1 MTGLLAGKTAL
12 IFGIANERSLAWGI
26 ARRMYEHGARIGLAY
41 AADRLRRRVEPLAA
55 KVDARFL
62 ARCDL
67 ARDEEIDELFAR
79 ARTELAGIDI
89 LVHAVAYADRNEL
102 GGDFSQTSRAGF
114 HLAMDISVYT
124 LIALTRAAL
133 PLMRPGSSILT
144 LSYYGAQK
152 VAPNYNVMGV
162 AKSALESS
170 VRYLAAE
177 LGSREVR
184 VNAISA
190 GPVRTLSAQGVTGFR
205 SAETEYARASP
216 MRRNITSDDVGDAA
230 VWLSSPMARNVTGEV
245 LYVDG
250 GYNIVAGGLRPRRT
264 GPSSGDAPSRRKP

>member
-26 ARRMYEHGARIGLAY
+26 ARRMYEHGATIGMSY
-41 AADRLRRRVEPLAA
+41 ASEPLRRRVEPLAA
-55 KVDARFL
+55 KVGAQFVS
-62 ARCDL
+62 RCDL
-67 ARDEEIDELFAR
+67 GHDEDIESLFAR
-79 ARTELAGIDI
+79 ARRELAGVDI
-89 LVHAVAYADRNEL
+89 LVHAVAYADRDEL
-102 GGDFSQTSRAGF
+102 SRDFSQTSREGF

-133 PLMRPGSSILT
+133 PLMRSGGSVLT
-144 LSYYGAQK
+144 LSYYGARK

-177 LGSREVR
+177 LGPREVR

-190 GPVRTLSAQGVTGFR
+190 GLVRTLSAQGVAGFR
-205 SAETEYARASP
+205 AAEAEYGRASP
-216 MRRNITSDDVGDAA
+216 MRRNITAGDVGDAA

-250 GYNIVAGGLRPRRT
+250 GYNIIAGGLKQKRADSPTGDTPGRP
-264 GPSSGDAPSRRKP
+264 AP

>member
-1 MTGLLAGKTAL
+1 MAGLLAGKTAL

-26 ARRMYEHGARIGLAY
+26 ARRMYEHGATIGISY
-41 AADRLRRRVEPLAA
+41 ASEPLRRRVEPLAT
-55 KVDARFL
+55 KVEARFL
-62 ARCDL
+62 NRCDL
-67 ARDEEIDELFAR
+67 AQDEEIDNLFAR
-79 ARTELAGIDI
+79 AREELGGVDI
-89 LVHAVAYADRNEL
+89 LVHAVAYADRHEL
-102 GGDFSQTSRAGF
+102 SNDFSQTSRAGF

-133 PLMRPGSSILT
+133 PLMRPGGSVLT

-177 LGSREVR
+177 LGPREMR

-190 GPVRTLSAQGVTGFR
+190 GLVRTLSAQGVAGFR
-205 SAETEYARASP
+205 AAEAEYGRASP
-216 MRRNITSDDVGDAA
+216 MRRNITADDVGDAA

-250 GYNIVAGGLRPRRT
+250 GYNIITGGLKPKRT
-264 GPSSGDAPSRRKP
+264 GS